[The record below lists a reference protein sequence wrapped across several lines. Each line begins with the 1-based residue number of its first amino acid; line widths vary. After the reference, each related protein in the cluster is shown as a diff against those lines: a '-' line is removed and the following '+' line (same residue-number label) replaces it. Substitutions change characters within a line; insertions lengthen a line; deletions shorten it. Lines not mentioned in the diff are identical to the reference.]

1 MNKQQE
7 SRKEILRMENIC
19 KSYPLYRGGRFLAND
34 HVNVTLHQGETM
46 GIVGESGSGKSTL
59 ARILMRICDA
69 DSGRILFH
77 ERDLLALRGE
87 ELRQVR
93 RSIQMIF
100 QDPAAAFNPKLKIR
114 EIICEP
120 LRNFGLL
127 SAENVDAKARE
138 MLRLVDLPEDVAD
151 RYPNSLSGGQR
162 QRVGIARAMIL
173 QPDIIVC
180 DEATSALDV
189 SVQQTIIQL
198 LKRIQRETGVSYLFI
213 CHDLALANMF
223 CDNILI
229 MQKGRIVEDIR
240 DLRHVRTNYGRHLLD
255 SIFSVEL
262 GKRKVFDE
270 SLFA

>member
-1 MNKQQE
+1 
-7 SRKEILRMENIC
+7 
-19 KSYPLYRGGRFLAND
+19 
-34 HVNVTLHQGETM
+34 
-46 GIVGESGSGKSTL
+46 
-59 ARILMRICDA
+59 
-69 DSGRILFH
+69 
-77 ERDLLALRGE
+77 
-87 ELRQVR
+87 
-93 RSIQMIF
+93 
-100 QDPAAAFNPKLKIR
+100 
-114 EIICEP
+114 
-120 LRNFGLL
+120 
-127 SAENVDAKARE
+127 
-138 MLRLVDLPEDVAD
+138 
-151 RYPNSLSGGQR
+151 
-162 QRVGIARAMIL
+162 MIL

>member
-1 MNKQQE
+1 
-7 SRKEILRMENIC
+7 
-19 KSYPLYRGGRFLAND
+19 
-34 HVNVTLHQGETM
+34 
-46 GIVGESGSGKSTL
+46 
-59 ARILMRICDA
+59 MRICDA

-77 ERDLLALRGE
+77 GRDLLALRGE

-162 QRVGIARAMIL
+162 QRVGITRAMIL